1 MSFSLYIHWPF
12 CKSKCPYCDFNSHVR
27 ESVDYSAW
35 LNAYVTELRSFADQ
49 IAGQRINSIFFGG
62 GTPSLMP
69 ASIVEAI
76 IDEAA
81 RLYDL
86 PDTTEIT
93 LEANPTSVEAER
105 FKAFRAAGINRVSL
119 GVQSLNAE
127 DLRFLGREHNVQ
139 EALAAIELA
148 RSIFPRYSF
157 DLIYARPHQT
167 LAAWERE
174 LDEALALA
182 GTHLSLYQ
190 LTIEKGTPFYSDHRK
205 GVFAIPDEHNA
216 ADFFALTQD
225 KMTAAGMP
233 AYEISNHAA
242 PGYECRHNLAYW
254 YYEPYLGI
262 GPGAHSRM
270 PHPQGGREAL
280 MMIHHPE
287 NWLEAVKTHNR
298 GIQSQEKLSDH
309 ELLEECLMM
318 GLRLTEGIT
327 RDRFRAITGHELET
341 IFPTTRTAPLIAE
354 GLLTLDSTGIR
365 ATAKGQPLVN
375 GIVVALLPSNLL

>member
-27 ESVDYSAW
+27 ESVNYSAW
-35 LNAYVTELRSFADQ
+35 QNAYVTELRSFADRIQ
-49 IAGQRINSIFFGG
+49 GRRINSIFFGG

-69 ASIVEAI
+69 ASIVQAI

-81 RLYDL
+81 RLCDL
-86 PDTTEIT
+86 PDSTEIT

-139 EALAAIELA
+139 EALTAIELA
-148 RSIFPRYSF
+148 RNTFPRYSF
-157 DLIYARPHQT
+157 DLIYARPQQT
-167 LAAWERE
+167 LAAWEQE
-174 LDEALALA
+174 LNHALALA

-205 GVFAIPDEHNA
+205 GVFHIPDEHHA
-216 ADFFALTQD
+216 ADFFALTQE
-225 KMTAAGMP
+225 KMNAAGMP
-233 AYEISNHAA
+233 AYEISNHAL
-242 PGYECRHNLAYW
+242 PGHECRHNLAYW

-270 PHPQGGREAL
+270 GGIHGGREAL

-287 NWLEAVKTHNR
+287 NWLEAVNSKGH
-298 GIQSQEKLSDH
+298 GIQSQEILSKY

-318 GLRLTEGIT
+318 GLRLKEGISHE
-327 RDRFRAITGHELET
+327 RFRAVTGQTLEAAL
-341 IFPTTRTAPLIAE
+341 PAQQLQHLIE
-354 GLLTLDSTGIR
+354 EDLLILDSTGIR
-365 ATAKGQPLVN
+365 TTHKGWPLVN
-375 GIVVALLPSNLL
+375 GIVVALLPSTQ